1 MPNPYFQF
9 KQFTVQHDQCA
20 MKVCTDACILGAWFA
35 AKQLSFKTALDIG
48 AGSGLLTLMLA
59 QKTTGE
65 WHAIE
70 KDLPSFNQLIQNIN
84 QSKWESRIKAFA
96 GDATSYPFPVQ
107 YDFMIC
113 NPPFYEN
120 DLKSRNSGKNLAK
133 HDDGLTLVG
142 LMEVIDKNLS
152 VDGSFGILL
161 PYHRTRE
168 YEILAADNGFHL
180 AEKLLV
186 KQTPK
191 HGYFRSIQ
199 HFTRR
204 EVQSPLLHELIIRDN
219 GSQYSPA
226 FTALL
231 KDYYLHL

>member
-1 MPNPYFQF
+1 
-9 KQFTVQHDQCA
+9 

-35 AKQLSFKTALDIG
+35 QKKLPFKTALDIG

-65 WHAIE
+65 LHAIE
-70 KDLPSFNQLIQNIN
+70 KDIPSFNQLEQNIS
-84 QSKWESRIKAFA
+84 QSKWRSRIKTFA
-96 GDATSYPFPVQ
+96 GDAISYPFPSE
-107 YDFMIC
+107 YDFIVC

-120 DLKSRNSGKNLAK
+120 DLKSWTKEKNLAK
-133 HDDGLTLVG
+133 HDDGLTLAA
-142 LMEVIDKNLS
+142 LMKVVDKNLAP
-152 VDGSFGILL
+152 DGSFGILL
-161 PYHRTRE
+161 PYHRTQE
-168 YEILAADNGFHL
+168 YETLAATKGFHL
-180 AEKLLV
+180 LEKLLV
-186 KQTPK
+186 KQTPN

-204 EVQSPLLHELIIRDN
+204 DLQSPLVHELIIRDN
-219 GSQYSPA
+219 GSRYSTA